1 MIFHRAIGRILKRHG
16 GFGVIRSGAYA
27 YTTKSC
33 NPEICDTQCKN
44 TPIIYDFSQ
53 SHRQD
58 S

>member
-33 NPEICDTQCKN
+33 NPEICDTQCEN
-44 TPIIYDFSQ
+44 TPNNL
-53 SHRQD
+53 
-58 S
+58 